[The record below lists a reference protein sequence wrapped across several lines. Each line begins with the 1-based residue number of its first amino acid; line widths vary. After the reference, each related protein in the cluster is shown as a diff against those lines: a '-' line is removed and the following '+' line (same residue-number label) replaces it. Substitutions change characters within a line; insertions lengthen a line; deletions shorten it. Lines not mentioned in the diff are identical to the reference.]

1 MLAESFFYGS
11 ILAFSRKTVNES
23 IKIFVEHTLCCV
35 LLGYSS
41 EPRPNIAV
49 RLVQRV

>member
-1 MLAESFFYGS
+1 MLAGSFFYLLDFGV
-11 ILAFSRKTVNES
+11 LEKTVNES
-23 IKIFVEHTLCCV
+23 SKIFVEHTLCCM

-49 RLVQRV
+49 CMVHRV